1 MISFWNSTD
10 RLAREGLK
18 IAWFG
23 GAIMLLGKI
32 FPDCKWLFWFGAGST
47 LTGLI
52 LQQRGAHLKKIDASP
67 RMLTNEIKK
76 DLLHALRNI
85 PKQPLGVYYFGQDT
99 EAKQYAVQI
108 KEMFETAGFSVEC
121 FSGFLIFEAR
131 FGLSVAVYNG
141 GQGDA
146 TATRIRDVFSVAGL
160 DVLLE
165 TNPNR
170 MKPVIQFAVHQK
182 PQRVN

>member
-1 MISFWNSTD
+1 MISFWNSID
-10 RLAREGLK
+10 KLAREGLK

-23 GAIMLLGKI
+23 GAIALLGKI
-32 FPDCKWLFWFGAGST
+32 LSDYQWIFWFGAGST

-52 LQQRGAHLKKIDASP
+52 LQQRGAHLKKIDATP
-67 RMLTNEIKK
+67 RMLTDEMKK
-76 DLLHALRNI
+76 SLLHGLRHI

-108 KEMFETAGFSVEC
+108 KELFEAAGFRVEC
-121 FSGFLIFEAR
+121 FSGFLVFEAR
-131 FGLSVAVYNG
+131 FGLTVTVYNG

-146 TATRIRDVFSVAGL
+146 TATRIQDAFSVAGL

-170 MKPVIQFAVHQK
+170 MKPAIQFAVHQK
-182 PQRVN
+182 PKRVN